1 MQVFTQ
7 VGGWDHIVFPPQCAR
22 RDRRNLARPP
32 SLVTTTVDLVNYK
45 DVIENIFKKVLV
57 RDVLCYDYLELV
69 YRTLPPPII

>member
-1 MQVFTQ
+1 ME
-7 VGGWDHIVFPPQCAR
+7 GGAPIVRLLEYAR
-22 RDRRNLARPP
+22 RDHRSLECLPPLA
-32 SLVTTTVDLVNYK
+32 TTTVDLVNYK